1 MKKRLLCRLSSFLM
15 IFMILLPGCHSE
27 PEVSRVA
34 KELDQT
40 SIGIDVA
47 KYQGTIDWEEVAD
60 AGIEFAMIRLGYRST
75 TDDTVTEDSN
85 ARYNLQEAQ
94 KYGIKLGAYFFST
107 AIDADEARAEAY
119 WVADLL
125 SRYSI
130 TYPVAYDCEQY
141 DDPESRQY
149 HLTKTERTDIAL
161 TFLETIEKL
170 GYEGMFYASKNQLT
184 DDAHW
189 EVSRIEQDY
198 KIWVAQYP
206 EQPYPV
212 TKESSYEGTH
222 HMWQYS
228 MDGIISG
235 IKPNVD
241 LNIAYFSYDG
251 TEPPKNPE
259 APEEVGPDPEA
270 LMEFETVNEAVTAK
284 SETNLRDIPSQD
296 SDSSVLYTL
305 TNGEMAT
312 RIGISDSGWSK
323 VVLDGHIYYAVSS
336 YLTEDFNQIAQ
347 YEDNSGLQTQF
358 KEVDDQVTAKELVN
372 LRALP
377 SVEHE
382 DAVVVAQLKNG
393 TFIQRNGINE
403 DVGWSRVVYEGQTLY
418 CVSSYLIVV
427 E

>member
-161 TFLETIEKL
+161 IFLETIEKL

-212 TKESSYEGTH
+212 TKESSYEGSH

-228 MDGIISG
+228 MDGVISG

-270 LMEFETVNEAVTAK
+270 LMEFEAVNEAVTAK

-393 TFIQRNGINE
+393 TVIQRNGINE